1 MCGGSLGSFINSF
14 FLNHFLELNERL
26 YSIKRKRRWMEKV
39 VYKLIVDDF
48 NENEDQKLKKIKFMF
63 KDFFSSKKYMKWLK
77 IFKS

>member
-48 NENEDQKLKKIKFMF
+48 NENEDQKLKKIKI
-63 KDFFSSKKYMKWLK
+63 YV
-77 IFKS
+77 